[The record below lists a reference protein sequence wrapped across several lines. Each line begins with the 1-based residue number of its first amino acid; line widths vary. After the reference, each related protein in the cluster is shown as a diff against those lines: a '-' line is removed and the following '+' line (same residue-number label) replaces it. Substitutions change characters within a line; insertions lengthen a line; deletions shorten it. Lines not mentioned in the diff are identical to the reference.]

1 MMDIFFQDPSEVPL
15 PPEEVRIR
23 ALHATPWQDGRRVKI
38 YLEIDPFQKRPNAQV
53 QILDSSG
60 NVVAEVSL
68 IETITRKM
76 EFNMHLRPAVTAGD
90 FQVHAMLYYHQPDQ
104 AGEAD
109 VGTQPTL
116 PEWMIVDQ
124 KQTAFVI
131 SA

>member
-1 MMDIFFQDPSEVPL
+1 MDLFFQDPSEVPL

-23 ALHATPWQDGRRVKI
+23 ALHAMPWQDGRRVKI

-60 NVVAEVSL
+60 DVIAEVSL

-76 EFNMHLRPAVTAGD
+76 EFNMHLRSAVAAGD
-90 FQVHAMLYYHQPDQ
+90 FQVHAVLYYHQPNQ
-104 AGEAD
+104 TGETD
-109 VGTQPTL
+109 VGAQMAL

-124 KQTAFVI
+124 KRTTFVI
-131 SA
+131 PA